1 MIFISIVS
9 PVYKAEN
16 IISELIAR
24 IEKAVDPITEQY
36 EIILVDDG
44 SPDHSWKAIKEAALV
59 NKKIKA
65 IKLSRN
71 FGQHHAISA
80 GLNHASGEWV
90 VVMDCDLQDQ
100 PEEIPKLL
108 KKAQE
113 GFEVVLARRIQR
125 KDSWLKKIYSRIFYK
140 TLGYLTGTKQDSS
153 VANFGIYHKKVIHEL
168 RNMKERIRYFPAMV
182 SWLGFTVT
190 KLDVEHSHRYEGKTT
205 YNFSKMMDLALSIIL
220 AYSDKPLKLTIK
232 LGLLI
237 SAISFFFSF
246 YTIIK
251 WYYGGITV
259 IGYASLITSIWFLS
273 GCILVTLGITGLY
286 VGKTFEDVK
295 ERPIYVVQELIND

>member
-16 IISELIAR
+16 IISELIER
-24 IEKAVDPITEQY
+24 IEKAVAPITEQY

-44 SPDHSWKAIKEAALV
+44 SPDHSWNAIKEAALV

-80 GLNHASGEWV
+80 GLDHANGEWV

-125 KDSWLKKIYSRIFYK
+125 KDSWLKKIYSKVFYK
-140 TLGYLTGTKQDSS
+140 TLGYLTGTRQDSS
-153 VANFGIYHKKVIHEL
+153 VANFGIYNKNVIHEL
-168 RNMKERIRYFPAMV
+168 RKMKERIRYFPAMV
-182 SWLGFTVT
+182 SWLGFNVT
-190 KLDVEHSHRYEGKTT
+190 KLDVEHAHRFEGKTT

>member
-24 IEKAVDPITEQY
+24 IEKAVVPLTDQY

-44 SPDHSWKAIKEAALV
+44 SPDDSWKSIKQAALV

-125 KDSWLKKIYSRIFYK
+125 KDSWLKKIYSKVFYQ

-153 VANFGIYHKKVIHEL
+153 VANFGIYHKKVIQEL

-190 KLDVEHSHRYEGKTT
+190 KLDVEHAHRYEGKTT

-251 WYYGGITV
+251 WYYGGIAV